1 MPTAITS
8 QVATTDFLE
17 LLTVQLKNQDP
28 INPVQQEDFISQLA
42 QFSQL
47 ENSEE
52 LNASFASL
60 LKLQQISQGID
71 LVGKEVTYLDPS
83 SSQLQTGAVDEFFV
97 DQGNIQLM
105 INGQSISVDLISGVR
120 AATPGTNA

>member
-1 MPTAITS
+1 MDASITS

-17 LLTVQLKNQDP
+17 LLTIQLQNQDP
-28 INPVQQEDFISQLA
+28 INPVQQEDFIAQLA

-47 ENSEE
+47 ENTEQ
-52 LNASFASL
+52 LNASFESM
-60 LKLQQISQGID
+60 LKMQEVSQGVD
-71 LVGKEVTYLDPS
+71 LVGKEVTYFDTTANQMQS
-83 SSQLQTGAVDEFFV
+83 GRVDEFFI

-120 AATPGTNA
+120 ASTAPEAS